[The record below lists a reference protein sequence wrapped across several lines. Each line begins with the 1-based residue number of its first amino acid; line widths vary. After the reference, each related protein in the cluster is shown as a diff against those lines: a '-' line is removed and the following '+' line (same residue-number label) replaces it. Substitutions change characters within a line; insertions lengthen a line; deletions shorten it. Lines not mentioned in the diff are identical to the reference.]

1 MQNNLSQKKGRLG
14 ENLAAWYYKAHNYQ
28 IRKRN
33 YRTRHGEL
41 DLVVSKGDTIHFV
54 EVKARSSFRYG
65 QPQDAVRGRKKL
77 CLIYSAKVFLK
88 ESATLREQESLVR
101 FQFDI
106 FELDLTAKRYRVV
119 ENAFF

>member
-1 MQNNLSQKKGRLG
+1 M
-14 ENLAAWYYKAHNYQ
+14 
-28 IRKRN
+28 
-33 YRTRHGEL
+33 
-41 DLVVSKGDTIHFV
+41 VSKGDTIHFV

-65 QPQDAVRGRKKL
+65 QPQDAIRGRKKL

-88 ESATLREQESLVR
+88 ESATLREQEGLVR